1 MIKAVPDIQYI
12 FTLKSAD
19 DYRMRGYEVQ
29 KDVPLDFFPN
39 YQADLLATK
48 NGEKRVV
55 LVRTRTTLAAD
66 PKITQLARIIDE
78 KPGLSFDLIL
88 VAEPEKLSSP
98 EGARIFERENIDN
111 RLDEVQTAL
120 DAGLPEAAFL
130 LAWSTAEAVLRDIL
144 AADGIPT
151 DSVTATAFVLSQA
164 AYEGI
169 ILPEEQAVLRRLRK
183 YRNAIVHGFTMTD
196 FSEELVTELVETIR
210 RIEEEATLD
219 DRSNGQASSTN

>member
-1 MIKAVPDIQYI
+1 MIRTAPDIHYL
-12 FTLKSAD
+12 FNFKSAD
-19 DYRMRGYEVQ
+19 DYRMRGYQVQ
-29 KDVPLDFFPN
+29 KDVPLDFFPDC
-39 YQADLLATK
+39 QADLLATK

-78 KPGLSFDLIL
+78 KPGWSFDLIL

-151 DSVTATAFVLSQA
+151 NSVTATAFVLSQA
-164 AYEGI
+164 AHEGI
-169 ILPEEQAVLRRLRK
+169 ISPEEQADLRRLRK
-183 YRNAIVHGFTMTD
+183 YRNAIVHGFTMND
-196 FSEELVTELVETIR
+196 FSEDLVTELIETIR
-210 RIEEEATLD
+210 RIEREAALD
-219 DRSNGQASSTN
+219 DRSNGQAYSTN

>member
-1 MIKAVPDIQYI
+1 MIRTAPDIQY
-12 FTLKSAD
+12 LSNLRSAE
-19 DYRMRGYEVQ
+19 DYRLRGYQVER
-29 KDVPLDFFPN
+29 DVSLDFFPDCR
-39 YQADLLATK
+39 ADLVATK

-55 LVRTRTTLAAD
+55 LVRTHTDLAAD
-66 PKITQLARIIDE
+66 RKVTALAELLDDM
-78 KPGLSFDLIL
+78 PDWNFDLIL
-88 VAEPEKLSSP
+88 VPEPEKLPTP

-111 RLDEVQTAL
+111 RVDEVQTAL
-120 DAGLPEAAFL
+120 HAGLPEAAFL

-164 AYEGI
+164 AHEGI

-196 FSEELVTELVETIR
+196 FSEELVTELLDLIR
-210 RIEEEATLD
+210 QIEYEAALD
-219 DRSNGQASSTN
+219 EPENDHTSTPD